1 MTRAPSPPSAQTS
14 GSARRPLVRCGA
26 STPLLVLLSSWVLAA
41 GCGSGKTELYRDHMP
56 VDVRAVTVQASILGP
71 GDVFE
76 VTVYQEKDLS
86 GIYRVTP
93 SGTIDFPLVGVV
105 SVEGLSPAELAD
117 RLRDGLR
124 QGYLRNPSVN
134 VFVKEFNSK
143 KVFVLGEVQKP
154 GTFRYE
160 ESMNIVQAIT
170 LAGGFSS
177 RASKNSTVVTRV
189 EGSSELRIG
198 VPVEDISEGR
208 APNFLLMPGDIV
220 FVPESVL

>member
-1 MTRAPSPPSAQTS
+1 MSTTVGRRDGALDRGA
-14 GSARRPLVRCGA
+14 SARVA
-26 STPLLVLLSSWVLAA
+26 SPVTLGLALMVVGLLFSGCTPGGGQGYQQHTPLDL
-41 GCGSGKTELYRDHMP
+41 
-56 VDVRAVTVQASILGP
+56 RAVTVEASVLGP

-76 VTVYQEKDLS
+76 VTVYQEKELS
-86 GIYRVTP
+86 GTYRVTP
-93 SGTIDFPLVGVV
+93 DGRIDFPLLGLIP
-105 SVEGLSPAELAD
+105 VEGMTPAALAE
-117 RLRDGLR
+117 RIRDGLR

-143 KVFVLGEVQKP
+143 KIFVLGEVQKP

-177 RASKNSTVVTRV
+177 RASRNGTVVTRV
-189 EGSSELRIG
+189 EGTTEKRIG
-198 VPVEDISEGR
+198 VPVEDISEGQ
-208 APNFLLMPGDIV
+208 APNFLLLPGDIV

>member
-1 MTRAPSPPSAQTS
+1 M
-14 GSARRPLVRCGA
+14 
-26 STPLLVLLSSWVLAA
+26 LVLLASWVLTA
-41 GCGSGKTELYRDHMP
+41 GCGSGKTERYRDHMP

-86 GIYRVTP
+86 GTYRVTP
-93 SGTIDFPLVGVV
+93 SGTIDFPLVGIV

>member
-1 MTRAPSPPSAQTS
+1 MTSK
-14 GSARRPLVRCGA
+14 LL
-26 STPLLVLLSSWVLAA
+26 TPLDRSNGGSRASGYGAAALVAFVILVA
-41 GCGSGKTELYRDHMP
+41 GCPTGGTERYRDHMP
-56 VDVRAVTVQASILGP
+56 MDVRAMTVQASLLGP

-76 VTVYQEKDLS
+76 VMVYQEKDLS
-86 GIYRVTP
+86 GTYRVTP
-93 SGTIDFPLVGVV
+93 AGTIDFPLIGLV
-105 SVEGLSPAELAD
+105 SVEGLSPAQLAD
-117 RLRDGLR
+117 SIREGLK

-134 VFVKEFNSK
+134 IFVKEFNSK

-170 LAGGFSS
+170 LAGGFST

-189 EGSSELRIG
+189 EGNVERRIG

-208 APNFLLMPGDIV
+208 SPNFLLVPGDIV